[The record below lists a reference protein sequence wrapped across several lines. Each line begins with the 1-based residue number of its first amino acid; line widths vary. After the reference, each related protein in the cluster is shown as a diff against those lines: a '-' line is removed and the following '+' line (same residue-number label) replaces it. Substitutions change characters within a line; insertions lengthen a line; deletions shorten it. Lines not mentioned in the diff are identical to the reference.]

1 MTKDFSLL
9 NLLEDKYRDNP
20 YPLYHQ
26 LRSQHHIFWDERLN
40 AWVLTRYQDIAEAL
54 KNPQLSNQRLSLDK
68 SSFPEK
74 VQHLVEES
82 LKIIQR
88 QMIFNDS
95 TVHSRLRG
103 VWSSIFSSKVLESLV
118 VQIKLITENLLNQA
132 LSQFGKEFDFMSAVA
147 FPLVS
152 NVIYQLIDVDPEEFP
167 EFGNWIID
175 FINFLDGK
183 IQSNRDILRTLKSV
197 SYLNYTCSNLI
208 ERRLKYPKND
218 LLQNVISAINKH
230 QVSQDELVANMF
242 LLIAAGHQSSAHLI
256 GVALLSLY
264 QLPNYYQ
271 EILHD
276 SRLIPSFVT
285 ESLRY
290 DSPIQTIGRFA
301 KNHLE
306 LCGHNI
312 KAGQRIMMSIG
323 SANRDPERFQNP
335 DSFILYRQDNVPL
348 SFGYGAHQCIGA
360 ALSKLEAKVVIETV
374 LTHLP
379 RLQINVNKLSWD
391 VGIASRGL
399 NKLILNID

>member
-1 MTKDFSLL
+1 MTTDFSLL
-9 NLLEDKYRDNP
+9 NILEDKYKDNP

-40 AWVLTRYQDIAEAL
+40 AWVLTRYQDVAEAL
-54 KNPQLSNQRLSLDK
+54 KNPQLSNQRLSLEK

-74 VQHLVEES
+74 FQDLVEES
-82 LKIIQR
+82 LKIIQK

-95 TVHSRLRG
+95 TVHGRLKG
-103 VWSSIFSSKVLESLV
+103 VWSSIFSSKVLESLIE
-118 VQIKLITENLLNQA
+118 QIKSMTENLLNQA
-132 LSQFGKEFDFMSAVA
+132 LSQFGKKFDFMSSVA

-152 NVIYQLIDVDPEEFP
+152 NIIYTLIDVDTEEFP
-167 EFGNWIID
+167 EFANWIINY
-175 FINFLDGK
+175 INFLDGK
-183 IQSNRDILRTLKSV
+183 IQFNKDVLRTLKSV
-197 SYLNYTCSNLI
+197 SCLHYACSNII

-218 LLQNVISAINKH
+218 LLQNVISEINKQH
-230 QVSQDELVANMF
+230 LSLDELAANMI

-256 GVALLSLY
+256 GVALLALY
-264 QLPNYYQ
+264 QHPYYYQ
-271 EILHD
+271 EIIHD
-276 SRLIPSFVT
+276 YRLIPSLVT

-301 KNHLE
+301 KNNLE

-312 KAGQRIMMSIG
+312 KAGQKIMMSIG
-323 SANRDPERFQNP
+323 SANRDPERFENP
-335 DSFILYRQDNVPL
+335 DLFIIHRSDNVPL
-348 SFGYGAHQCIGA
+348 SFGFGAHQCIGA

-379 RLQINVNKLSWD
+379 RLQINVNELNWD